1 MHSSTLAT
9 ILKQVETNLNTSG
22 ASESEG
28 VEAASKTAKKTS
40 KATGGDSVEMADVCD
55 KFIEQTKF
63 F

>member
-55 KFIEQTKF
+55 
-63 F
+63 